1 MGKVKQP
8 LCSASEAVPQKVAV
22 SASRN
27 VSLAGRW
34 TLFLKVHSV
43 QCSALV
49 GFSPTPPPSITF
61 IFQTRPADC
70 IFDKYLS
77 STVNAH
83 RLKNDL

>member
-1 MGKVKQP
+1 MQMQNQAWKFMGKVKQP

-49 GFSPTPPPSITF
+49 GLFPYPSSLHNL
-61 IFQTRPADC
+61 
-70 IFDKYLS
+70 YLS
-77 STVNAH
+77 NETS
-83 RLKNDL
+83 RLYI

>member
-1 MGKVKQP
+1 MGKMEHP

-34 TLFLKVHSV
+34 MLFLKVHSV

-49 GFSPTPPPSITF
+49 EFFPFPSSLHNL
-61 IFQTRPADC
+61 
-70 IFDKYLS
+70 YLS
-77 STVNAH
+77 KETSS
-83 RLKNDL
+83 LYI